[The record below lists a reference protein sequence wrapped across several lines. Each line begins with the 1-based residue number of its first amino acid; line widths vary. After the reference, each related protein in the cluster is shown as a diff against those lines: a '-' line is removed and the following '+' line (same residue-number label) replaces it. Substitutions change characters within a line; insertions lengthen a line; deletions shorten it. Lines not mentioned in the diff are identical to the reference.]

1 MSVSK
6 FRLLI
11 ALMCA
16 VPLLALTVAAAED
29 VPAQLAPTFDIR
41 EYRVEGNTLLAT
53 SIVERT
59 LYPLLG
65 ERKSLPD
72 VEAARQD
79 LEKRYR
85 EAGYVGVLVD
95 IPEQQV
101 NEGIVRLKVTEGR
114 IESLRISGSRYFT
127 PARLREFVPSLAEGT
142 IMNTAA
148 VQAELYA
155 LNSASGD
162 RSVTPVIRAGRTPGT
177 TEVELKVADAAPL
190 HGTVEIN
197 DRYSRDTSK
206 LRASASLRYDNLW
219 QREHGFSLQYQ
230 TAPEKPSEVRVWSG
244 TYIARLPELNSV
256 LAAYAVKSDS
266 ETSTVGSLSV
276 VGNGNIFGLR
286 DIVMLPGDENHN
298 HTLTLG
304 VDYKDFKES
313 VRLQGADA
321 VNTPIDYAV
330 FSAQYGATLRGAAAS
345 TRLAGSINFGLRGLS
360 NDRVDCLGQELNEF
374 ECKRHLAKPNFLSLR
389 ASAEDTRQFTSW
401 FTFYTKLD
409 GQWTGDP
416 LISNEQYGA
425 GGAESVRGYTESA
438 QLGDVGVTG
447 TLEARFPVQRESWAD
462 AVQVFHVSL
471 FVDGAALRVLE
482 PLPGQEAAH
491 ELSSVGIGVRLSAW
505 KHLNAALDWAQVFKA
520 SSDLQAG
527 DMRVHFRVEYT
538 F

>member
-1 MSVSK
+1 MSVTI

-11 ALMCA
+11 T
-16 VPLLALTVAAAED
+16 LLCVAPQFAAAD
-29 VPAQLAPTFDIR
+29 DAPAQPAPTFDIR
-41 EYRVEGNTLLAT
+41 EYRVEGNTLLT
-53 SIVERT
+53 THIVERT

-72 VEAARQD
+72 VEAARQE

-85 EAGYVGVLVD
+85 EAGYVSVLVD

-101 NEGIVRLKVTEGR
+101 NEGVVRLKVTEGR
-114 IESLRISGSRYFT
+114 IESLRISGSRFFT
-127 PARLREFVPSLAEGT
+127 PARLREFVPSLAEGSVL
-142 IMNTAA
+142 NSAL

-162 RSVTPVIRAGRTPGT
+162 RNVTPVIRAGRTPGT
-177 TEVELKVADAAPL
+177 TEVELKVADAVPL
-190 HGTVEIN
+190 HGAIEVN

-230 TAPEKPSEVRVWSG
+230 TAPEEPSEVRVWSG
-244 TYIARLPELNSV
+244 TYIARLPQLGSV

-276 VGNGNIFGLR
+276 VGKGNIYGVR
-286 DIVMLPGDENHN
+286 DIVMLPGDEQHS

-330 FSAQYGATLRGAAAS
+330 LSAQYGATVRDEAAS
-345 TRLAGSINFGLRGLS
+345 TRWSAGINFGLRGVS

-374 ECKRHLAKPNFLSLR
+374 ECKRHLARPNFLSLR
-389 ASAEDTRQFTSW
+389 ASVEDTRPFTSW
-401 FTFYTKLD
+401 FTLYTRID

-425 GGAESVRGYTESA
+425 GGAESVRAYTESA

-447 TLEARFPVQRESWAD
+447 TLEARFPVQPAAWAEH
-462 AVQVFHVSL
+462 VQALHLSVFM
-471 FVDGAALRVLE
+471 DGAALRVLE
-482 PLPGQEAAH
+482 PLPGQAATH
-491 ELSSVGIGVRLSAW
+491 ELSSAGIGVRLSAW
-505 KHLNAALDWAQVFKA
+505 KHLNAALDWAQAFKA
-520 SSDLQAG
+520 SGDVEAG
-527 DMRVHFRVEYT
+527 DSRVHFRVEYT